1 MDEDSSDNEER
12 PSFKELL
19 KQLRKMNYAHFNEMQ
34 EMTNRHYR
42 EKKEIIDMI
51 KNSYH
56 ETDDTPVYDRS
67 GETELTVGS
76 NVRLVTAT
84 NLAGRKETGIVSKLG
99 PMITVVMHE
108 TGISVQ
114 RKPENLESIDVITTL
129 SD

>member
-1 MDEDSSDNEER
+1 MDEDSYGNEEI

-19 KQLRKMNYAHFNEMQ
+19 KQLRKLNHDHCNEMQ
-34 EMTNRHYR
+34 EMTTRHYR

-51 KNSYH
+51 KNTYK
-56 ETDDTPVYDRS
+56 ETDETTVYDRS
-67 GETELTVGS
+67 GEVELKVGS

-84 NLAGRKETGIVSKLG
+84 NLAGRRETGIVSKLG

-108 TGISVQ
+108 TGITVQ

-129 SD
+129 SN